1 MLTLE
6 NYWTAYGGV
15 TQRLAWNGQ
24 QPTPNA
30 GVFFT
35 NAAAVDGYVRSPL
48 RAKPNPPP
56 SPFSHAPVHVP
67 QLAYI
72 KHVITRTNTYTN
84 VSYVDDPTIFAWEV
98 MNE

>member
-1 MLTLE
+1 MEWAATDPERWRLFH
-6 NYWTAYGGV
+6 
-15 TQRLAWNGQ
+15 QR
-24 QPTPNA
+24 
-30 GVFFT
+30 
-35 NAAAVDGYVRSPL
+35 RS
-48 RAKPNPPP
+48 RGWIREVAFESQTEPPP